1 MSLIHTFSERQVEYI
16 EELSK
21 GLIIF
26 IRKLKLIPI
35 NSCEGEILEKN
46 NQDWDAK
53 RVDVCF
59 F

>member
-35 NSCEGEILEKN
+35 NSCEGEVLEKN
-46 NQDWDAK
+46 NQD
-53 RVDVCF
+53 
-59 F
+59 